1 MHASLADLLLDL
13 VHNAVNAKAATIAVR
28 WAERDGALDIKVA
41 DDGSG
46 MSEETQQR
54 ALSPFYTDGVA
65 HPTRK
70 VGLGLPF
77 LVQTVDS
84 VGGEFRL
91 DSEPGRGT
99 VVAVLLPVDHV
110 DLPAHGD
117 LSECFAY
124 ALAVT
129 GPREVVIDRVA
140 IDDGYTLRRSEVEDA
155 LGDLEDPES
164 LRLLIA
170 YIRSQEEAVWQ
181 R

>member
-1 MHASLADLLLDL
+1 MHFSLADQLLDL
-13 VHNAVNAKAATIAVR
+13 VNNAATAKAATIRVR
-28 WAERDGALDIKVA
+28 WAERDGALDIEVA

-46 MSEETQQR
+46 MSEETRQR

-77 LVQTVDS
+77 LVQTADS

-99 VVAVLLPVDHV
+99 VVGVRLPVDHV

-129 GPREVVIDRVA
+129 GPREMVIDRVRF
-140 IDDGYTLRRSEVEDA
+140 DDGYTLRRSELEDA

-181 R
+181 K